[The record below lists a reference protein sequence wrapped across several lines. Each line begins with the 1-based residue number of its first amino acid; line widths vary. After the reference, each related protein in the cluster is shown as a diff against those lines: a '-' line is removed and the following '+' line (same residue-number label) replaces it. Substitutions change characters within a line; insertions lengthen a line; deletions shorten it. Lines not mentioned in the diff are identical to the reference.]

1 MNTCTVTEAKT
12 HLSELLTRVE
22 RGEEFVITRRGRPV
36 AQLSPIRPVK
46 RPPTGKRYALAV
58 NRCRLWKLLR
68 PTWSAKCATPA
79 TDALPEH
86 SQRRVGIPLN
96 SNNLSNM

>member
-46 RPPTGKRYALAV
+46 RPPDWQAIRACRESMPAVETSATDLVSEMRYA
-58 NRCRLWKLLR
+58 
-68 PTWSAKCATPA
+68 SY
-79 TDALPEH
+79 
-86 SQRRVGIPLN
+86 
-96 SNNLSNM
+96 